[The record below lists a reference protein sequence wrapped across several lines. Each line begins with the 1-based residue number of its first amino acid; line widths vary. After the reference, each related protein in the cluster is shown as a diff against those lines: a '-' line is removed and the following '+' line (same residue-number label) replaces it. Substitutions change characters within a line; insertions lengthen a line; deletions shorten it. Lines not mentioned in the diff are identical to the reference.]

1 MTYPININIP
11 NANDYPGDDQP
22 IMQANFANISN
33 YLSVDHVPAGAPSN
47 GLHKQ
52 VTFNANN
59 VPSTSPALPVLFT
72 NAVAGVNELF
82 FYSGPAAS
90 VANQYV
96 NATSGSTMLMGGM
109 ILKWGF
115 SGSIGSP
122 IAFAAAFPN
131 ACYSVVV
138 TGSSTLYTGGFVVS
152 AISRTTFTVTR
163 TSGSGSTGFYYI
175 ALGY

>member
-1 MTYPININIP
+1 MTYPINTNIP

-22 IMQANFANISN
+22 GMQTNFSNINS
-33 YLSVDHVPAGAPSN
+33 YLQIDHVTPGASN
-47 GLHKQ
+47 NGTHKQ

-59 VPSTSPALPVLFT
+59 VPSTSPALPTLFT

-82 FYSGPAAS
+82 FYSGPASA

-96 NATSGSTMLMGGM
+96 NATSGSTMLLGGM

-115 SGSIGSP
+115 SGTIGSP
-122 IAFAAAFPN
+122 VNFGVAFPN
-131 ACYSVVV
+131 ACYSMTV

-152 AISRTTFTVTR
+152 ALSRTAFTVSR
-163 TSGSGSTGFYYI
+163 TSGGGSTGYYFI
-175 ALGY
+175 AIGY